1 MVSVRKLD
9 SNGDWSFGR
18 GRNDYLAN
26 NLAIMQNIKTRLNS
40 FLGNCFFD
48 LAAGI
53 DWFGL
58 LGQPGISAQAELNLK
73 ITNTILNTA
82 GVVGLLQISSGL
94 DAQRNFSVSY
104 RVRTV
109 YTVTSGNFT
118 LNQTPG

>member
-9 SNGDWSFGR
+9 GDDWSFGK
-18 GRNDYLAN
+18 GKNSYLSN

-48 LAAGI
+48 MATGI
-53 DWFGL
+53 NWFGL
-58 LGQPGISAQAELNLK
+58 LGTPGISARSELNLS

-82 GVVGLLQISSGL
+82 GVIGLLQISTELTSK
-94 DAQRNFSVSY
+94 RNFTVTY

-109 YTVTSGNFT
+109 YSVTSDTFS
-118 LNQTPG
+118 LNQIPG